1 MFGKT
6 QTAFPAAIAISNAL
20 NTMDWSL
27 STSGTFRLSRWSQVK
42 RYFAE
47 WRCRAASRNELM
59 NLDDRLLRD
68 IGDARYEARNAYDY
82 RSEYEYKTAR
92 HYVPNDWRG
101 GERNEH

>member
-1 MFGKT
+1 MFSKT
-6 QTAFPAAIAISNAL
+6 KTAFPTAIAISTAVSM
-20 NTMDWSL
+20 MDLSI

-47 WRCRAASRNELM
+47 WCCRAAYELM

-68 IGDARYEARNAYDY
+68 IGVSRYEAHNDYDH
-82 RSEYEYKTAR
+82 RGEYEYKTAR
-92 HYVPNDWRG
+92 HYVPNCWRG